1 MEQIQ
6 ELFEI
11 LKSTPQMAIYG
22 LLIWCLYILL
32 KLASVVYALKVVF
45 QLAINKWHDYKVKS
59 LANKRGIDI
68 AEMFEDSK
76 IGSVNY
82 SMLIELLSEVKI
94 DSTYIHESDLRK
106 AIKAIKD
113 SKKK

>member
-11 LKSTPQMAIYG
+11 LKSTPEMALYG

-32 KLASVVYALKVVF
+32 KLASVVYALKVVS
-45 QLAINKWHDYKVKS
+45 QLAINKWHDYKVKALS
-59 LANKRGIDI
+59 NKRGVDI
-68 AEMFEDSK
+68 AEMFENEK
-76 IGSVNY
+76 ISSVNY
-82 SMLIELLSEVKI
+82 TLLIKLLNELKHNSQ
-94 DSTYIHESDLRK
+94 YIHESDIHK

-113 SKKK
+113 SK